1 MPSSNICQFRQSA
14 YFCVFCQSLAAKQPS
29 RLPNRLCQWRNAI
42 APAVIV
48 IFASPSLM
56 CYRHWSSLAQHAYC
70 AQSTNKWRL
79 VWQWEIRPRRR
90 TKRGV
95 ELPANDSNIRTF
107 GWFPLWTDIR
117 LYECHIHH
125 IRRGL
130 SASKWAILN
139 QNPSIFGWDMT
150 QNRIYTFLF
159 LHFHSPHKHELRRYS
174 ILGHV
179 SAKCWWILLKYGW
192 FESFVAQTE
201 GNVRIYSKNQ
211 YFAVSNR

>member
-14 YFCVFCQSLAAKQPS
+14 YFGVFCQSLAAKQPS

-90 TKRGV
+90 TKRRGR
-95 ELPANDSNIRTF
+95 EEQRCLICRDSHAAFVF
-107 GWFPLWTDIR
+107 GEIICWLQSGAEPERKRADSYT
-117 LYECHIHH
+117 
-125 IRRGL
+125 GQM
-130 SASKWAILN
+130 SA
-139 QNPSIFGWDMT
+139 
-150 QNRIYTFLF
+150 RIWGT
-159 LHFHSPHKHELRRYS
+159 KRV
-174 ILGHV
+174 G
-179 SAKCWWILLKYGW
+179 
-192 FESFVAQTE
+192 FVLA
-201 GNVRIYSKNQ
+201 
-211 YFAVSNR
+211 